1 MAFAPTTMGLFD
13 LLNHL
18 LNFVAPALALG
29 CLLAFVAPVF
39 YRKQALARGCIAQA
53 AINSVAGA
61 VALGLALWLL
71 GRDGKMAGYAALV
84 VATATSQWWALRR

>member
-1 MAFAPTTMGLFD
+1 MGLFD

-39 YRKQALARGCIAQA
+39 YRKNALARGRIAQA
-53 AINSVAGA
+53 AINSVAGI
-61 VALGLALWLL
+61 VALALSLGLL
-71 GRDGKMAGYAALV
+71 GNDGKMLGYAALV
-84 VATATSQWWALRR
+84 LATATSQWWALRR